1 MNTTQKIYTA
11 LFWVIIVLFAYIII
25 LQPKVKAGNEVL
37 EIKQQIE
44 ERQQSILEHQERY
57 QIAVD
62 SLNECAESWNEEMRK
77 ENEWANADRKAIEDL
92 EDKLGLILQSQ
103 LQ

>member
-44 ERQQSILEHQERY
+44 EKHKSILEHQERY
-57 QIAVD
+57 KIAVD

-92 EDKLGLILQSQ
+92 EEKLGLILQSQ

>member
-44 ERQQSILEHQERY
+44 EKQKSILEHQERY
-57 QIAVD
+57 KIAVD

-92 EDKLGLILQSQ
+92 EEKLGLILQSQ

>member
-11 LFWVIIVLFAYIII
+11 LFGIILVLFAYIVI
-25 LQPKVKAGNEVL
+25 LQPKVKAGNEIL

-44 ERQQSILEHQERY
+44 EKQKSILDHQERY
-57 QIAVD
+57 KIAVE

-92 EDKLGLILQSQ
+92 EEQLGLILQSQ